1 MLATMVKQSVR
12 IGMARSS
19 VKLGQRVSY
28 YTSISGSFSSLR
40 LPSLFNAPRL
50 ATATTLPLLLRTNSR
65 TIYASA
71 ASASAAPSS
80 TSDTSLVNPTLTW
93 PARSHGCGTLTAADQ
108 SHNITVCGW
117 VDRHRNLGGILFLDI
132 RDHTGIIQVVVDPT
146 TAPEIAAIA
155 EKLRSEWVVSITGQ
169 VNLRK
174 DPNPR
179 MPTGAVEL
187 VASQV
192 QVLNAVTRP
201 LPFLVSE
208 NATENASKKDVKD
221 NSNDSG
227 GDSSA
232 SGASGG
238 SAPREELRLKNR
250 VLDLR
255 RPKMAENLR
264 LRHALVRCIR
274 RYLEDAHDFI
284 EIETPILT
292 RSTPEG
298 ARDYLVPSRLQSGE
312 WYALPQSPQLFK
324 QMLMVAGY
332 DRYYQIARCFRDED
346 LRADRQPEFTQLDM
360 EVAFLDD
367 IALQNLVEGLLKSIF
382 KEVVGVDVITPFPR
396 MTYDQAM
403 RRYGTDKPDV
413 RYDLVMG
420 DVTEHVTGCGF
431 RVFSDAPMVKGIRVP
446 EGSRISNSRVKPKG
460 DVCSEAQAAGAA
472 GLVALRV
479 NDNGELEG
487 AKPVLEGLSDDAK
500 AAVLKEMDAQPG
512 DLLLFAAGAPAT
524 VNKAL
529 DRVRQFLAKQLN
541 MIPENV
547 HALVWITEWPMFE
560 VNEEENR
567 LEALHHPFTAP
578 NPEDIAAGVPL
589 SQARAIAYDVVYNG
603 VEIGGGSL
611 RIYRRDVQSEVFK
624 AIGLSE
630 EQAQEK
636 FGYLLESLELGA
648 PPHGGIAFGIDRLA
662 MLLAGVPSIRDVIAF
677 PKTTAA
683 QCALTGA
690 PATVAEDQ
698 VEALH
703 LKVIREEKKEE

>member
-1 MLATMVKQSVR
+1 MLSTMVKQSVR

-19 VKLGQRVSY
+19 IKLGQRVAY
-28 YTSISGSFSSLR
+28 NSITSGSFSTLR
-40 LPSLFNAPRL
+40 LPPFSINSTRGHLSLLSTTPSLRSG
-50 ATATTLPLLLRTNSR
+50 TSTTTLR

-71 ASASAAPSS
+71 ASPVSATPTS
-80 TSDTSLVNPTLTW
+80 TTDSSLVDPTLTW
-93 PARSHGCGTLTAADQ
+93 PARSHGCGTLTDTHA
-108 SHNITVCGW
+108 SEHITVCGW
-117 VDRHRNLGGILFLDI
+117 VDRHRNLGGIIFLDI

-155 EKLRSEWVVSITGQ
+155 EKLRSEWVVSISGP

-179 MPTGAVEL
+179 MSTGAVEL
-187 VASQV
+187 VASQI

-201 LPFLVSE
+201 LPFLISE
-208 NATENASKKDVKD
+208 NATENASKKE
-221 NSNDSG
+221 DSADG
-227 GDSSA
+227 G
-232 SGASGG
+232 SGG

-346 LRADRQPEFTQLDM
+346 LRADRQPEFTQLDI

-367 IALQNLVEGLLKSIF
+367 IALQNLVEGLIKSIF
-382 KEVVGVDVITPFPR
+382 KEVVNVDVPIPFPR
-396 MTYDQAM
+396 MTYEQAM
-403 RRYGTDKPDV
+403 NKYGTDKPDL
-413 RYDLVMG
+413 RYDLTMG
-420 DVTEHVTGCGF
+420 DVTSHVNGCGF

-500 AAVLKEMDAQPG
+500 ASVLKELEAQPG
-512 DLLLFAAGAPAT
+512 DLLLFAAGVPTT

-529 DRVRQFLAKQLN
+529 DRVRQFLARELN

-547 HALVWITEWPMFE
+547 HSLVWITEWPMFE
-560 VNEEENR
+560 VNEDENR

-578 NPEDIAAGVPL
+578 NPVDVAAGVPL
-589 SQARAIAYDVVYNG
+589 ADARAIAYDLVYNG

-636 FGYLLESLELGA
+636 FGYLLESLEFGA

-690 PATVAEDQ
+690 PASVAEDQ

-703 LKVIREEKKEE
+703 LKILPPPEKKKEE

>member
-1 MLATMVKQSVR
+1 MVKQSVR
-12 IGMARSS
+12 IGMARTSL
-19 VKLGQRVSY
+19 KLAQRVSY
-28 YTSISGSFSSLR
+28 ATSTSGSFSTLR
-40 LPSLFNAPRL
+40 LPRFFNSTRCVSLLGTP
-50 ATATTLPLLLRTNSR
+50 LPLNLRNNSTALR

-71 ASASAAPSS
+71 SAAAAAAAPPTAADSF
-80 TSDTSLVNPTLTW
+80 LVNPTLTW
-93 PARSHGCGTLTAADQ
+93 PARSHGCGTLSDNDTAQD
-108 SHNITVCGW
+108 SITVCGW

-132 RDHTGIIQVVVDPT
+132 RDHTGIIQVVLDPA

-155 EKLRSEWVVSITGQ
+155 EKLRSEWVVAITGK

-187 VASQV
+187 VPSQI

-201 LPFLVSE
+201 LPFLISE
-208 NATENASKKDVKD
+208 NAAENASKKEKD
-221 NSNDSG
+221 QQRDE
-227 GDSSA
+227 D
-232 SGASGG
+232 GATSGG

-255 RPKMAENLR
+255 RPKMADNLR

-274 RYLEDAHDFI
+274 RYLEDSLDFI

-367 IALQNLVEGLLKSIF
+367 LALQNLVEGLITSIF
-382 KEVVGVDVITPFPR
+382 KEVIGVEVVTPFPR
-396 MTYDQAM
+396 MTYEQAM
-403 RRYGTDKPDV
+403 SRYGTDKPDL
-413 RYDLVMG
+413 RYGLTMG
-420 DVTEHVTGCGF
+420 DVTKHVTGCGF

-472 GLVALRV
+472 GIVALRV
-479 NDNGELEG
+479 NENGELEG
-487 AKPVLEGLSDDAK
+487 AKPVIEGLGDDAR
-500 AAVLKEMDAQPG
+500 VLLLKEMEAQPG
-512 DLLLFAAGAPAT
+512 DLLLFAAGVPSI

-529 DRVRQFLAKQLN
+529 DRVRQFLAKELQLV
-541 MIPENV
+541 PENV
-547 HALVWITEWPMFE
+547 HALAWITEWPMFE

-578 NPEDIAAGVPL
+578 NPQDIAAGVPL
-589 SQARAIAYDVVYNG
+589 SQARAIAYDLVYNG

-690 PATVAEDQ
+690 PATVAQDQ
-698 VEALH
+698 IEALH
-703 LKVIREEKKEE
+703 LKVTRSEKEEQ